1 MEKGVAGQA
10 LPVGTLLETY
20 ELREVLGQGGGGISY
35 RAFDRELEREVV
47 LKEHFPLGL
56 CRRDPA
62 TADVEPLDEMPY
74 ELSLQSFCRGARML
88 ARMRHV
94 GVVQIHEIFCA
105 CGTAFLVMDYVEG
118 VALRAWASEKPSAA
132 RVQKLLEDLLS
143 TLEYIHGVGVIHRD
157 IKPANILVRANG
169 CPVLIDFD
177 TSMPGEPTHTPT
189 LVGTP
194 GYAAPEQ
201 FREGAVPG
209 PQADIYALGRS
220 LQRVAEEC
228 GMRLPRYISRTLTRA
243 CAEEPEKR
251 YACAAEWM
259 KSVKS
264 ARRRPWM
271 IAAGALVVLVG
282 AAGITWGLI
291 SGDSEADSSAGKKRN
306 HHISSSL
313 STENGATDEAQAP
326 VSLEYHPANLV
337 RYNSYGDLIRGGN
350 VELPPAA
357 EELVSALLAAQ
368 REYNEACEANDALQ
382 GMDFNRMAYEGQK
395 ALNEKVIALI
405 NEYIEKNYGGT
416 DPDSSSTEMLIAQ
429 VRRMRLEIYEGIL
442 SHHATHPIHLVA
454 YDSNGFLKP
463 EVLSAT
469 ENEVRFKRT
478 LETLQ
483 REYHSRL
490 ESATQEA
497 AQSGMPLTEEQRLRL
512 SQRLQREL
520 NQKVLAVVEEYIA
533 TYIREDHPEFNQNEP
548 LRQKIANWNLR
559 EVLPRKG
566 K

>member
-1 MEKGVAGQA
+1 MEKGGAELA

-35 RAFDRELEREVV
+35 RAFDRELGREVV

-56 CRRDPA
+56 CRRDPV
-62 TADVEPLDEMPY
+62 TADVEPLDEMHY
-74 ELSLQSFCRGARML
+74 ELSLQSFCRGARLL

-118 VALRAWASEKPSAA
+118 VALRAWAAEKPSAA
-132 RVQKLLEDLLS
+132 RVHKLLVDLLS
-143 TLEYIHGVGVIHRD
+143 TLGYIHGVGVIHRD

-228 GMRLPRYISRTLTRA
+228 GMRLPRYISRTLRRA

-291 SGDSEADSSAGKKRN
+291 SGDSEAHSSAGKKSN
-306 HHISSSL
+306 YHISV
-313 STENGATDEAQAP
+313 GASEAPDPQDS

-357 EELVSALLAAQ
+357 EAFVSALLAAQ
-368 REYNEACEANDALQ
+368 SEYNEACDAYE
-382 GMDFNRMAYEGQK
+382 GPDFNRMAYEGQK

-429 VRRMRLEIYEGIL
+429 VRRMRLEIYEEIL

-497 AQSGMPLTEEQRLRL
+497 EQSGMPLTEDQKLSL

-520 NQKVLAVVEEYIA
+520 NQEVLAVVDEYIA
-533 TYIREDHPEFNQNEP
+533 TYIREDHPEFSQNEP
-548 LRQKIANWNLR
+548 LRQKVANWNLT
-559 EVLPRKG
+559 EPLPRKG